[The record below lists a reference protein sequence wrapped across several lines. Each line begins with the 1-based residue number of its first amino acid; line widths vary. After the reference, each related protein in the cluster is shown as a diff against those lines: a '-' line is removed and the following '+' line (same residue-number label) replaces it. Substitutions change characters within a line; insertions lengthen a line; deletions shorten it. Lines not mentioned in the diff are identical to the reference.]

1 MMLKRLLVTIL
12 LLGSLSMVAQIEL
25 PTNTPKFEPLK
36 NDNSPPS
43 GFDIPSSSNTPS
55 LSIPKNDRKN
65 TDFDLGKEDKNN
77 FSMVEDE
84 YIEHKSKLKP
94 RFFEDSEIKS
104 EYGEDMYL
112 GDVST
117 KSKKVTILYRDH
129 EYVDGD
135 RIRIFVNGD
144 MVVANVMLEG
154 HFQGFDLPLED
165 GFNKIEFE
173 ALNQGTSGPNTAQLQ
188 IIDENG
194 TLLGSYVWNL
204 LTGHKATAIV
214 VKRSL

>member
-1 MMLKRLLVTIL
+1 MLKRLLFAIWL
-12 LLGSLSMVAQIEL
+12 MSSLSMVAQIEL
-25 PTNTPKFEPLK
+25 PTNTPKFEPIK
-36 NDNSPPS
+36 NDNRPPS
-43 GFDIPSSSNTPS
+43 GFDISTPSKTPS
-55 LSIPKNDRKN
+55 LSIPIDDRKK
-65 TDFDLGKEDKNN
+65 TDFDLGKEDKDN

-84 YIEHKSKLKP
+84 YLEHQSKLKP
-94 RFFEDSEIKS
+94 RFFEDREAKP

-117 KSKKVTILYRDH
+117 NAKKVTILYRDH

-135 RIRIFVNGD
+135 RIRVFVNDD
-144 MVVANVMLEG
+144 MVVANVMLQG
-154 HFQGFDLPLED
+154 DFQGFDLPLED